1 MKAYNHTMV
10 SEFVILGLVSS
21 QETQIWLFM
30 VFLCIYFLT
39 IMGNVVIITVVKLD
53 RGLHTPMYFFLSNL
67 SFLEIWYT
75 TTIVPK
81 MLANFLSVSQTI
93 SFSSCMIQLYCFVC
107 LGATECY
114 LLSVMGYDRYLAICA
129 PLHYPTHMNSTSCF
143 QLALGSWVCGILTGL
158 LPVMLISRLQFCGSN
173 FINHF
178 YCDIPPLLSL
188 SCTDT
193 FVAEITIFVLS
204 FLVLLCCF
212 LLTVVSYIFILF
224 SILKIPSAT
233 GRQRAFSTCGSHLIV
248 VVIYYGTMIFMY
260 VRPSSS
266 YSSNLNK
273 VVSVFYTVITPML
286 NPVIYSLRNKDVKN
300 ATKRLVRKLIF
311 S

>member
-1 MKAYNHTMV
+1 MNTSDHNATT
-10 SEFVILGLVSS
+10 EFVILGLVNS
-21 QETQIWLFM
+21 QQTQILLFL
-30 VFLCIYFLT
+30 VFLCIYCLT
-39 IMGNVVIITVVKLD
+39 IMGNIVIITVVKLD
-53 RGLHTPMYFFLSNL
+53 HGLHTPMYFFLSNL

-81 MLANFLSVSQTI
+81 MLANFLSISQTI
-93 SFSSCMIQLYCFVC
+93 SFSSCMTQLYCFVC

-129 PLHYPTHMNSTSCF
+129 PLHYPARMNSTACF
-143 QLALGSWVCGILTGL
+143 RLALGSWVCGILTGL
-158 LPVMLISRLQFCGSN
+158 LPVMLISRLEFCGSN
-173 FINHF
+173 YINHF

-193 FVAEITIFVLS
+193 FAAEITIFMLS
-204 FLVLLCCF
+204 FFVLLCCF

-224 SILKIPSAT
+224 SILKIPSTT

-273 VVSVFYTVITPML
+273 AVSVFYTVVTPML

-300 ATKRLVRKLIF
+300 ATKKLVHKCFF